1 MKVAIPKERRAHERR
16 VAVSPDTVK
25 KYKQLGLDI
34 VVETGAGEAASIPDQ
49 AFADAGATIAPD
61 EAAALADADIVLK
74 VQRPL
79 TDAEGGPDE
88 LKLMKRGAL
97 LLGMLTPYAAGDQLR
112 AYAAA
117 GVNAF
122 AMELIPR
129 ITRAQSMDVLSSQAN
144 LAGYRAVIDAAAE
157 FGRAFPMMMT
167 AAGTVPP
174 ARCLI
179 MGVGVAGLQA
189 IATAKR
195 LGAIISATDV
205 RPATKEQVES
215 LGGTF
220 VAVVDEEFKQAQTAG
235 GYAKEMSA
243 EYRAKQAQL
252 IADTIKKQD
261 LVITTALI
269 PGRPAPRL
277 VTDAMLR
284 TMKPGSVL
292 VDLAVEQGGNVEGS
306 EPGKVVE
313 KNGVKIIG
321 HLNVPSRIAVD
332 TTALYAKN
340 LLNFL
345 TPLLD
350 KDKGLAINWD
360 DEIVKG
366 TALTRDGA
374 VIHPNFAETA
384 PASATA

>member
-157 FGRAFPMMMT
+157 FGRFP
-167 AAGTVPP
+167 
-174 ARCLI
+174 
-179 MGVGVAGLQA
+179 
-189 IATAKR
+189 
-195 LGAIISATDV
+195 
-205 RPATKEQVES
+205 
-215 LGGTF
+215 
-220 VAVVDEEFKQAQTAG
+220 
-235 GYAKEMSA
+235 
-243 EYRAKQAQL
+243 
-252 IADTIKKQD
+252 
-261 LVITTALI
+261 
-269 PGRPAPRL
+269 
-277 VTDAMLR
+277 
-284 TMKPGSVL
+284 
-292 VDLAVEQGGNVEGS
+292 
-306 EPGKVVE
+306 
-313 KNGVKIIG
+313 
-321 HLNVPSRIAVD
+321 
-332 TTALYAKN
+332 
-340 LLNFL
+340 
-345 TPLLD
+345 
-350 KDKGLAINWD
+350 
-360 DEIVKG
+360 
-366 TALTRDGA
+366 
-374 VIHPNFAETA
+374 
-384 PASATA
+384 